1 MTEGEYFITNLI
13 KNNMIQL
20 FDINGKDMEFDFQR
34 HICYSIAD
42 ISLKIGNKKERIRF
56 SIYSA
61 LYLAKVWKVHI
72 EKSQY
77 KKKFIL
83 LVQVENEWILGK
95 RNSAPPYVIL
105 NTFAKDKI
113 YNYSI
118 FSRMYNEDFISN
130 YNLDEILKD
139 INYEV
144 FMSINGDIRIILFY
158 K

>member
-1 MTEGEYFITNLI
+1 M
-13 KNNMIQL
+13 
-20 FDINGKDMEFDFQR
+20 
-34 HICYSIAD
+34 
-42 ISLKIGNKKERIRF
+42 
-56 SIYSA
+56 
-61 LYLAKVWKVHI
+61 
-72 EKSQY
+72 
-77 KKKFIL
+77 
-83 LVQVENEWILGK
+83 QVENEWILGK

-139 INYEV
+139 INYEI